1 MVKVDMKDFL
11 LSHAGCVEVQVVPE
25 DYGSD
30 HHHNRDEVVDNGEKR
45 RQLGL
50 AEPFCRLRLADED
63 VAEDGD
69 GDRDDTVEVREKLH
83 QNDGDNTVGGVVG
96 VLSLFSNDQ

>member
-1 MVKVDMKDFL
+1 MKYFP

-30 HHHNRDEVVDNGEKR
+30 HHPNRDEVVDNGEEHH
-45 RQLGL
+45 QLGL
-50 AEPFCRLRLADED
+50 AKPFGRIRLADED

-69 GDRDDTVEVREKLH
+69 GDRDDAVEVAEEVGCD
-83 QNDGDNTVGGVVG
+83 QGQQAVGGVVG
-96 VLSLFSNDQ
+96 GLGLVETVINEMS